1 MIRLTTFARISRGW
15 PTVSLALL
23 LGWAPGCGNKTAPS
37 ESARSAAQ
45 EAPEA
50 ILSAFKEAKPEVK
63 AAADQIVTA
72 IQNQEAP
79 KAFLQLQ
86 QLSSRADLTAEQS
99 AASARAGAAVRAQ
112 LQAAAARGDRAAA
125 ELLEAYHNSK

>member
-72 IQNQEAP
+72 VKTTGTPVWYLLAKNEGHDFTQQTLN
-79 KAFLQLQ
+79 LQLYE
-86 QLSSRADLTAEQS
+86 TVMFVNEF
-99 AASARAGAAVRAQ
+99 
-112 LQAAAARGDRAAA
+112 
-125 ELLEAYHNSK
+125 LLK